1 MNDLIKRIADEDQFY
16 FLKLQDLF
24 ENFKNYKINY
34 EDLDYLIKQV
44 HNQKKFSFSDFLNN
58 NSKYNDFILMMG
70 KIIATSD
77 YLGYNKNNWNL
88 YEDKRVIGKPFVRQ
102 DDWVKN
108 LLLFKRN
115 NNIDDM
121 SAESIKNTIK
131 FIMKPEANLAQLSIN
146 HRKKTASNLLKTTY
160 NEQTFYDDVYNYY
173 ADKIKYLNIRS
184 KSNLGYILSILLY
197 EDRDKWD
204 YDINKNNFIGTQT
217 KKKNLNNPEVSTN
230 YKTKNIILYGVP
242 GVGKTHNVKNIISM
256 YESGID
262 EKEIFAKIEENA
274 EFSDNVELP
283 NDRVEFITFHQS
295 FAYEDFVEGFRPD
308 DSGKI
313 VLQDGIFKNIC
324 DKARDDKENNYYLVI
339 DEINRGNISKIFG
352 ELITLI
358 EEDKREVFEV
368 KLPYSKK
375 SFSIPKNLFIIATMN
390 STDKSIALIDI
401 ALRRRFT
408 FLKLE
413 PNLELIEWE
422 KAREL
427 LKKLNES
434 LDSERV
440 IGHSYFMDV
449 TNQEDLE
456 FVLRYKIT
464 PLLEEYFYGDEN
476 KLDEIKVYM
485 R

>member
-1 MNDLIKRIADEDQFY
+1 MSIVQKHKEALDVLLNYKKEEPRFTFQLRKKNTRNRLERGYYFLGNDGYIFIGFYKVGCKDNKTNSIGFVDYQEKQYIEIVYRNLINFTEKESSFYDEVIKLLRLDSNLNVTEKKQKQYWFY
-16 FLKLQDLF
+16 FERND
-24 ENFKNYKINY
+24 FKNNLIYFIKNLKPKIDELIHKYK
-34 EDLDYLIKQV
+34 L
-44 HNQKKFSFSDFLNN
+44 
-58 NSKYNDFILMMG
+58 
-70 KIIATSD
+70 
-77 YLGYNKNNWNL
+77 
-88 YEDKRVIGKPFVRQ
+88 EDKYFSTEKEFQSVLKRVLKI
-102 DDWVKN
+102 DKN
-108 LLLFKRN
+108 ITANKW
-115 NNIDDM
+115 
-121 SAESIKNTIK
+121 
-131 FIMKPEANLAQLSIN
+131 EAKMI
-146 HRKKTASNLLKTTY
+146 
-160 NEQTFYDDVYNYY
+160 
-173 ADKIKYLNIRS
+173 
-184 KSNLGYILSILLY
+184 
-197 EDRDKWD
+197 
-204 YDINKNNFIGTQT
+204 
-217 KKKNLNNPEVSTN
+217 N
-230 YKTKNIILYGVP
+230 YKTKNTILYGVP

-256 YESGID
+256 YESGIN
-262 EKEIFAKIEENA
+262 EKEIFAKIEKNI
-274 EFSDNVELP
+274 EFSDDVELP

-295 FAYEDFVEGFRPD
+295 FAYEDFIEGFRPD

-313 VLQDGIFKNIC
+313 ILQDGIFKNIC

-368 KLPYSKK
+368 KLPYSKEP
-375 SFSIPKNLFIIATMN
+375 FSIPKNLFIIATMN

-401 ALRRRFT
+401 ALRRRFI
-408 FLKLE
+408 FLKLK
-413 PNLELIEWE
+413 PNLELIKWE

-476 KLDEIKVYM
+476 KLDEIKSTYESM
-485 R
+485 L